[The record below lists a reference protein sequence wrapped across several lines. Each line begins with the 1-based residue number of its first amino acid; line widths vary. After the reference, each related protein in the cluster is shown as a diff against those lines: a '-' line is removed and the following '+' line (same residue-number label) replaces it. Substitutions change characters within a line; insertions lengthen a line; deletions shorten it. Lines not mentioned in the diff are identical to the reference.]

1 MRKQKITKIVVYF
14 QITNLLIS
22 IIVGNWADH
31 QIKFFRHGYQTWSFL
46 TSNIGSFDDFYG
58 DRFEKLGDYY
68 HWREYTQAPITNII
82 GKFYYFIPDRTSIVF
97 FALFNVLVIVF
108 ILNLLKTKNINLNIF
123 LVIVSYPFFF
133 ALFRGNN
140 DIYLLPWLLII
151 LFFHLNQRHLAV
163 GFFAGLMIGLE
174 PITALFIIVFFL
186 NFRFKQISMYFL
198 GAGLALTLPLLYGEK
213 NISKYYQIAS
223 SFTNDYYFP
232 TMVLNNGGL
241 LFNNSLFGFA
251 KYLFF
256 QLKINRGLRVDEIS
270 ENVANYLI
278 NPYFI
283 LTIFMG
289 IIFVVFLILLSSNLD
304 RVNVLISMMIL
315 LPYVAAAYKLVML
328 TFLLFCYLNYSDLR
342 ARKNL
347 ITILYLSL
355 IVIPKNYIWIQF
367 SFDPTGMTIESI
379 LNPILIFLMVI
390 SIILNSKKSIKN
402 VEAIDSL
409 TTFFNKRVRKP
420 SI

>member
-1 MRKQKITKIVVYF
+1 
-14 QITNLLIS
+14 
-22 IIVGNWADH
+22 
-31 QIKFFRHGYQTWSFL
+31 
-46 TSNIGSFDDFYG
+46 
-58 DRFEKLGDYY
+58 
-68 HWREYTQAPITNII
+68 
-82 GKFYYFIPDRTSIVF
+82 
-97 FALFNVLVIVF
+97 
-108 ILNLLKTKNINLNIF
+108 
-123 LVIVSYPFFF
+123 VSYPFFF

-151 LFFHLNQRHLAV
+151 LLFHLNQRHLTV

-174 PITALFIIVFFL
+174 PITALFVLVFIL
-186 NFRFKQISMYFL
+186 NFRFKQIAMYFL

-213 NISKYYQIAS
+213 NISKYYEIAN

-241 LFNNSLFGFA
+241 LFNNSLFGFV

-256 QLKINRGLRVDEIS
+256 QLKINRGITVEEIS

-283 LTIFMG
+283 VAIFMG
-289 IIFVVFLILLSSNLD
+289 IIFVVFLTFLSSNLD

-315 LPYVAAAYKLVML
+315 LPYVAAAYKLVMM
-328 TFLLFCYLNYSDLR
+328 TFLLFCYLNFSDLKV
-342 ARKNL
+342 RKNMA
-347 ITILYLSL
+347 TIMFLSL

-379 LNPILIFLMVI
+379 LNPILIFFMVI
-390 SIILNSKKSIKN
+390 SIILTSKKSIKN
-402 VEAIDSL
+402 VKAIDSL
-409 TTFFNKRVRKP
+409 STFFNERVRKP